1 MVSGVRFIY
10 RPSAHVFEKLSRDAE
25 LKGISLNSEINSILG
40 SYYDYKDS
48 YPEFSVWGFMDDEK
62 PNKIGRKDNHHES

>member
-1 MVSGVRFIY
+1 MVSGVRFTY

-40 SYYDYKDS
+40 SYCDYKDS
-48 YPEFSVWGFMDDEK
+48 HPEFWV
-62 PNKIGRKDNHHES
+62 